1 MGCKSVGGTTLEAK
15 QLVSRWDLPSCSE
28 IGNKSRFITNQL
40 AASHLEMGFG
50 TGEAQSSYKPPDRAV
65 NITRTKLFRI
75 FTSKAESQDLHLRY
89 TVISPNTL
97 SSAKWK
103 IMCKGTKLRVSLCLQ

>member
-1 MGCKSVGGTTLEAK
+1 
-15 QLVSRWDLPSCSE
+15 
-28 IGNKSRFITNQL
+28 
-40 AASHLEMGFG
+40 MGFG
-50 TGEAQSSYKPPDRAV
+50 TAEDQSSYKPPGRAV

-75 FTSKAESQDLHLRY
+75 FTSKAESQDLHLRH

-103 IMCKGTKLRVSLCLQ
+103 IMCKGTKLPVSLCLQ